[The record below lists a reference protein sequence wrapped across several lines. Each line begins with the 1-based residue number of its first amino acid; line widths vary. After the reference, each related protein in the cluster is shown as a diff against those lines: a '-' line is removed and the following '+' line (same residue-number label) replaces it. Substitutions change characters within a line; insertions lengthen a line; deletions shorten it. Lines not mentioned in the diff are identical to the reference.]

1 MRPGGPAHSR
11 KGAIMALTSAAL
23 LARIDERIELQLT
36 PEVLSKLAFKGI
48 TPEQARDRLRVCAIK
63 ALAEAGQR

>member
-1 MRPGGPAHSR
+1 
-11 KGAIMALTSAAL
+11 MALTPASL
-23 LARIDERIELQLT
+23 LAQIDERIDLQLT

-48 TPEQARDRLRVCAIK
+48 TPEQARDLLRVKALQ